1 MKQSLRQRKAISDRV
16 AIINQIERET
26 KRKEK
31 ITETI
36 GYVGLV
42 FVQAS
47 IIPNLLF
54 GMAWLMHSSLL
65 IGLCCYQYRN
75 YHDDNAKNVRLYS
88 LGNYCGITLNILMLL
103 KIGGVL

>member
-1 MKQSLRQRKAISDRV
+1 MKQSLRHRKALSDRV

-26 KRKEK
+26 KRKAK
-31 ITETI
+31 ITEAI

-42 FVQAS
+42 FVQFS
-47 IIPNLLF
+47 IIPNLFF

-75 YHDDNAKNVRLYS
+75 WHDDNAKNVRLYS
-88 LGNYCGITLNILMLL
+88 IGNFCGITLNILMLM

>member
-1 MKQSLRQRKAISDRV
+1 MKQSLRHRKALSDRV

-26 KRKEK
+26 KRKAK

-42 FVQAS
+42 FVQFS
-47 IIPNLLF
+47 IIPNLFF

-75 YHDDNAKNVRLYS
+75 LHDENDENVKLYS
-88 LGNYCGITLNILMLL
+88 LGNYCGITLNILMLI